1 MYLNGYNF
9 CMYNVQ
15 QTQKFSQWLTK
26 LKDMRARIAIVRRIE
41 RAQSGNV
48 GDVKSVGESVYE
60 MRIDMG
66 PGYRLYCTMRGDEI
80 IILLVGVDKSTQQR
94 DIEKAIEMAKEI

>member
-1 MYLNGYNF
+1 
-9 CMYNVQ
+9 MYNIQ
-15 QTQKFSQWLTK
+15 QTSKFSQWLIK

-41 RAQSGNV
+41 RVQSGNL

-60 MRIDMG
+60 IRIDMG
-66 PGYRLYCTMRGDEI
+66 PGYRLYYMMRGDEI
-80 IILLVGVDKSTQQR
+80 IILLVGGDKSTQQR

>member
-1 MYLNGYNF
+1 L

-15 QTQKFSQWLTK
+15 QTKKFSQWLIK

-41 RAQSGNV
+41 RVQSGNL
-48 GDVKSVGESVYE
+48 GDIKSVGESVYE

-66 PGYRLYCTMRGDEI
+66 PGYRLYYMMRGDEI
-80 IILLVGVDKSTQQR
+80 IILLVGGDKSTQQR